1 MVRTSLTSESIAA
14 GRVPVNIRKMKY
26 CGCLRARPR
35 VHVTPQRRC
44 DSVPGVK
51 AEHWDWLVRGGRV
64 LDGRGGAA
72 VRADVALTGDRIAAV
87 GDLSKAAV
95 ANEFDAAGRL
105 VCPGFIDA
113 HTHSDAYLLIEPGAP
128 SKIRQGVTTEI
139 TGNCGASAAPRWPG
153 YTMPADWLEQ
163 KYPGDWH
170 SVAEYR
176 ALLDAQKP
184 AVNSAMLIGHR
195 ALRAAVMGIEP
206 RAATP
211 DEIAR
216 MAKLLDAALEEGGA
230 GLSTGLV
237 YAPAMHARPEEIQAL
252 AAVAARRGKIY
263 ATHMRSE
270 GGALLEAIEET
281 LDVARATGVRLQ
293 ISHLKTAGRAN
304 WGKLEAAL
312 EKIRAARKTGLEV
325 ASDRYP
331 YTASCTD
338 LDVILPA
345 WAAQG
350 GRAAILARLRDP
362 AEHAKIRAEMAAARD
377 EKYWENV
384 WVGSTRHP
392 DNAPF
397 AGKPIAAAAEAWKL
411 HPLDAALRLM
421 ETDELFT
428 GGIFFGTSEEN
439 MWRILAEP
447 WVMLGSDASLR
458 APWGP
463 LSHDHPHPRAYGT
476 CGRFLCA
483 ALDGKTV
490 PAGEAVRKM
499 TSLPAEQ
506 FRLKDRGVIRAGAF
520 ADLVVLD
527 PKTFRDRATYEQPHQ
542 FCEGLSAVW
551 VNGVLTFRDGKDT
564 GARGGRYLG

>member
-1 MVRTSLTSESIAA
+1 MPQNANEYFSRLAGCVSALAA
-14 GRVPVNIRKMKY
+14 GGGR
-26 CGCLRARPR
+26 G
-35 VHVTPQRRC
+35 VTAGGGRG
-44 DSVPGVK
+44 SVPEMK
-51 AEHWDWLVRGGRV
+51 SDRFDWILRGGNV
-64 LDGRGGAA
+64 VDGLGGEG
-72 VRADVALTGDRIAAV
+72 VRADVGIAGDRIAAV
-87 GDLSKAAV
+87 GDLAQAQA
-95 ANEFDAAGRL
+95 ANEFDATGRL
-105 VCPGFIDA
+105 VCPGFIDV

-153 YTMPADWLEQ
+153 YVMPSDWLEQ
-163 KYPGDWH
+163 QYPGDWH

-176 ALLDAQKP
+176 ALLDAQRP

-195 ALRAAVMGIEP
+195 AIRAAAMGIEP
-206 RAATP
+206 RAATA
-211 DEIAR
+211 DEIAK
-216 MAKLLDAALEEGGA
+216 MAKRLEQALEEGGA

-237 YAPAMHARPEEIQAL
+237 YAPAMYAQPEEIQVL
-252 AAVAARRGKIY
+252 AKVVARRGGIY

-270 GGALLEAIEET
+270 GGTLLEAIEEA
-281 LDVARATGVRLQ
+281 LDVARASGVRLQ

-304 WGKLEAAL
+304 WGKLDAAL
-312 EKIRAARKTGLEV
+312 EKIRTARATGIEV

-338 LDVILPA
+338 LDVILPT

-362 AEHAKIRAEMAAARD
+362 AERAKIRAEMAAARD

-384 WVGSTRHP
+384 WVGSVRHP

-397 AGKPIAAAAEAWKL
+397 AGKPIALAAEAWKL
-411 HPLDAALRLM
+411 HPLDAALRFM

-428 GGIFFGTSEEN
+428 GGIFFGMSEDN

-447 WVMLGSDASLR
+447 WVMIGSDASIR
-458 APWGP
+458 STTGP

-476 CGRFLCA
+476 FGRFLRA

-490 PAGEAVRKM
+490 SVGEAVRKM
-499 TSLPAEQ
+499 TSLPAEH
-506 FRLKDRGVIRAGAF
+506 FRLQDRGVLRAGAF
-520 ADLVVLD
+520 ADVVALD
-527 PKTFRDRATYEQPHQ
+527 PKTFRDLATYEKPHQ
-542 FCEGLSAVW
+542 FCEGISAVW
-551 VNGVLTFRDGKDT
+551 VNGTPTLRDGKET

>member
-1 MVRTSLTSESIAA
+1 VTA
-14 GRVPVNIRKMKY
+14 GQ
-26 CGCLRARPR
+26 GC
-35 VHVTPQRRC
+35 V
-44 DSVPGVK
+44 SV
-51 AEHWDWLVRGGRV
+51 AEMTTGRLDWILRGGHV
-64 LDGRGGAA
+64 VDGRGGEA
-72 VRADVALTGDRIAAV
+72 VRADIGVAGDRIRAV
-87 GDLSKAAV
+87 GNLDGVQAER
-95 ANEFDAAGRL
+95 EFDAAGQL
-105 VCPGFIDA
+105 VCPGFVDV

-153 YTMPADWLEQ
+153 YTMPSDWLEQ
-163 KYPGDWH
+163 IYPGTWQ

-176 ALLDAQKP
+176 ALLAAQKP

-195 ALRAAVMGIEP
+195 AIRAAVMGIEP

-216 MAKLLDAALEEGGA
+216 MAKLLEQALEEGGA

-237 YAPAMHARPEEIQAL
+237 YAPAMHAQPAEIQAL
-252 AAVAARRGKIY
+252 AKVVAERGGIY

-270 GGALLEAIEET
+270 GGGLLEAIDEA
-281 LDVARATGVRLQ
+281 LDVACASGVRLQ

-304 WGKLEAAL
+304 WGKLDAAL
-312 EKIRAARKTGLEV
+312 DKIRVAQAAGVEV

-338 LDVILPA
+338 LDIILPT

-362 AEHAKIRAEMAAARD
+362 MERAKIRAEMAAACD

-397 AGKPIAAAAEAWKL
+397 AGKPIALAADAWKR

-421 ETDELFT
+421 DTDELFT
-428 GGIFFGTSEEN
+428 GGIFFGMSEEN
-439 MWRILAEP
+439 MWRILAER
-447 WVMLGSDASLR
+447 WVMIGSDASIR
-458 APWGP
+458 SPTGP

-476 CGRFLCA
+476 FGRFLRA
-483 ALDGKTV
+483 ALAGKTV
-490 PAGEAVRKM
+490 SVGEAVRKM

-506 FRLKDRGVIRAGAF
+506 FRLEGRGVIRAGAF
-520 ADLVVLD
+520 ADVVALD
-527 PKTFRDRATYEQPHQ
+527 PKTFRDVATYEQPHQ

-551 VNGVLTFRDGKDT
+551 VNGILTFRDGQET
-564 GARGGRYLG
+564 GARGGRYLTV

>member
-1 MVRTSLTSESIAA
+1 MENSGRPGVRQQKAASQSKVTA
-14 GRVPVNIRKMKY
+14 GRGYDSVEKMKTDR
-26 CGCLRARPR
+26 L
-35 VHVTPQRRC
+35 
-44 DSVPGVK
+44 
-51 AEHWDWLVRGGRV
+51 DWILRGGTV
-64 LDGRGGAA
+64 VDGLGGEGA
-72 VRADVALTGDRIAAV
+72 RADVGIAGDRIAAV
-87 GDLSKAAV
+87 GDLSKAAA
-95 ANEFDAAGRL
+95 ANEFDATGLL
-105 VCPGFIDA
+105 VCPGFIDV

-153 YTMPADWLEQ
+153 YTLPADWLEQ
-163 KYPGDWH
+163 SYPGDWH

-195 ALRAAVMGIEP
+195 AIRAAAMGIEA
-206 RAATP
+206 RAATK
-211 DEIAR
+211 DEIAK
-216 MAKLLDAALEEGGA
+216 MQVLLEAALEEGGA

-237 YAPAMHARPEEIQAL
+237 YAPAMYAQPEEIQAL
-252 AAVAARRGKIY
+252 AKVVARRGGIY

-270 GGALLEAIEET
+270 GGKLLEAIDEA

-304 WGKLEAAL
+304 WGKLDAAL
-312 EKIRAARKTGLEV
+312 EKIRAAQKAGVEV

-338 LDVILPA
+338 LDVILPT

-362 AEHAKIRAEMAAARD
+362 AVRAKIRAEMASARD

-384 WVGSTRHP
+384 WVGSTHHP

-397 AGKPIAAAAEAWKL
+397 AGKPIAVTAEAWKL
-411 HPLDAALRLM
+411 HPLDAALRFM

-428 GGIFFGTSEEN
+428 GGIFFGMSEEN

-447 WVMLGSDASLR
+447 WVMIGSDASIR
-458 APWGP
+458 APWGS

-476 CGRFLCA
+476 FGRFLRA

-490 PAGEAVRKM
+490 SVGEAVRRM
-499 TSLPAEQ
+499 TSLPAEH
-506 FRLKDRGVIRAGAF
+506 FRLKDRGEIREGVF
-520 ADLVVLD
+520 ADVVALD
-527 PKTFRDRATYEQPHQ
+527 PKTFRDLATYEKPHQ

-551 VNGVLTFRDGKDT
+551 VNGALTFRDGKDT

>member
-1 MVRTSLTSESIAA
+1 MA
-14 GRVPVNIRKMKY
+14 GMKTER
-26 CGCLRARPR
+26 L
-35 VHVTPQRRC
+35 
-44 DSVPGVK
+44 
-51 AEHWDWLVRGGRV
+51 DWILRGGSV
-64 LDGRGGAA
+64 VDGLGGEA
-72 VRADVALTGDRIAAV
+72 VRADVGIAGDRIAV
-87 GDLSKAAV
+87 FGDLSKAEA
-95 ANEFDAAGRL
+95 ANEFVADNML
-105 VCPGFIDA
+105 VCPGFIDV

-153 YTMPADWLEQ
+153 YVMPSDWLEQ

-195 ALRAAVMGIEP
+195 AIRAAVMGIAA

-211 DEIAR
+211 DEIAK
-216 MAKLLDAALEEGGA
+216 MQVLLEAALEEGGA

-237 YAPAMHARPEEIQAL
+237 YAPAMHAQPEEIQAL
-252 AAVAARRGKIY
+252 AKVVARRGGIY

-270 GGALLEAIEET
+270 GGKLLEAIDEA

-304 WGKLEAAL
+304 WHKLDAAL
-312 EKIRAARKTGLEV
+312 EKIKAAQKAGIEV

-338 LDVILPA
+338 LDVILPT

-350 GRAAILARLRDP
+350 GREAILARLRDP
-362 AEHAKIRAEMAAARD
+362 AERAKIRAEMAAARD
-377 EKYWENV
+377 DQYWENV
-384 WVGSTRHP
+384 WIGSVHHP
-392 DNAPF
+392 ENAPF
-397 AGKPIAAAAEAWKL
+397 AGKPIAVAAEAWKL
-411 HPLDAALRLM
+411 HPLDTALRFM

-428 GGIFFGTSEEN
+428 GGIFFGMSEDN
-439 MWRILAEP
+439 MWKILAEP
-447 WVMLGSDASLR
+447 WVMIGSDASIR
-458 APWGP
+458 STTGP

-476 CGRFLCA
+476 FGRSLRA

-490 PAGEAVRKM
+490 GIGEAVRKM
-499 TSLPAEQ
+499 TSLPAAH
-506 FRLKDRGVIRAGAF
+506 FRLKDRGAIRVGAF
-520 ADLVVLD
+520 ADVVALD
-527 PKTFRDRATYEQPHQ
+527 PTAFRDLATYEKPHQ
-542 FCEGLSAVW
+542 FCEGVSAVW
-551 VNGVLTFRDGKDT
+551 VNGVATVSEGRET
-564 GARGGRYLG
+564 GGRWGRYLTG

>member
-1 MVRTSLTSESIAA
+1 
-14 GRVPVNIRKMKY
+14 MKTDR
-26 CGCLRARPR
+26 L
-35 VHVTPQRRC
+35 
-44 DSVPGVK
+44 
-51 AEHWDWLVRGGRV
+51 DWIVRGGQ
-64 LDGRGGAA
+64 LADGLGGAP
-72 VRADVALTGDRIAAV
+72 VRADVGLAGDRIAAI
-87 GDLSKAAV
+87 GDLSKAVA
-95 ANEFDAAGRL
+95 ANEVAADGRL
-105 VCPGFIDA
+105 VCPGFIDV

-153 YTMPADWLEQ
+153 YTMPSDWLEQ
-163 KYPGDWH
+163 KYPGDWQ

-195 ALRAAVMGIEP
+195 AIRAAVMGIEP

-211 DEIAR
+211 DEIAQ
-216 MAKLLDAALEEGGA
+216 MQKLLDAALAEGGA

-252 AAVAARRGKIY
+252 ARVVARRGGIY

-270 GGALLEAIEET
+270 GGALLEAIEEA
-281 LDVARATGVRLQ
+281 LDVARAAGVRLQ

-304 WGKLEAAL
+304 WHKLDAAL
-312 EKIRAARKTGLEV
+312 EKIRAARQAGIAV

-350 GRAAILARLRDP
+350 GRAAILARLRNP
-362 AEHAKIRAEMAAARD
+362 AERAQIRAELAAARD
-377 EKYWENV
+377 DKYWEAV

-397 AGKPIAAAAEAWKL
+397 TGRPILKAAEAWKL
-411 HPLDAALRLM
+411 HPLDAALRFM

-428 GGIFFGTSEEN
+428 GGIFFGMNEEN
-439 MWRILAEP
+439 MRRILTEP
-447 WVMLGSDASLR
+447 WVMIGSDASIR

-476 CGRFLCA
+476 FGRFMRSV
-483 ALDGKTV
+483 LDGQGV
-490 PAGEAVRKM
+490 AVGEAVRKM
-499 TSLPAEQ
+499 TSLPAEH
-506 FRLKDRGVIRAGAF
+506 FRLKDRGVIRKGAF
-520 ADLVVLD
+520 ADIVVLD
-527 PKTFRDRATYEQPHQ
+527 PGTFRDLATYEKPHR
-542 FCEGLSAVW
+542 FCEGISAVW
-551 VNGVLTFRDGKDT
+551 VNGVSTFRDGQDT
-564 GARGGRYLG
+564 GARGGRYLD

>member
-1 MVRTSLTSESIAA
+1 MNSHRF
-14 GRVPVNIRKMKY
+14 
-26 CGCLRARPR
+26 
-35 VHVTPQRRC
+35 
-44 DSVPGVK
+44 
-51 AEHWDWLVRGGRV
+51 DWILRGGTV
-64 LDGRGGAA
+64 VDGLGGAGA
-72 VRADVALTGDRIAAV
+72 RADVGLAGDRIAAV
-87 GDLSKAAV
+87 GDLAGAQA
-95 ANEFDAAGRL
+95 ANEFDATGLL
-105 VCPGFIDA
+105 VCPGFIDV

-153 YTMPADWLEQ
+153 YAMPSDWLEQ
-163 KYPGDWH
+163 QYPGDWH

-195 ALRAAVMGIEP
+195 AIRAAVMGIEP
-206 RAATP
+206 RAATK

-216 MAKLLDAALEEGGA
+216 MAKLLEQALEEGGA

-252 AAVAARRGKIY
+252 AKVVARRGGIY

-270 GGALLEAIEET
+270 GGALLEAIEEA
-281 LDVARATGVRLQ
+281 LDVARASGIRLQ

-304 WGKLEAAL
+304 WGKLDAVL
-312 EKIRAARKTGLEV
+312 EKIRAARAAGIEV

-338 LDVILPA
+338 LDVILPT

-362 AEHAKIRAEMAAARD
+362 AERAKIRAEMAAARD

-397 AGKPIAAAAEAWKL
+397 AGKPISVAAEAWKL
-411 HPLDAALRLM
+411 HPLDAALRFM

-428 GGIFFGTSEEN
+428 GGIFFGMSEEN

-447 WVMLGSDASLR
+447 WVMIGSDASIR
-458 APWGP
+458 SPTGP

-476 CGRFLCA
+476 FGRFLRA

-490 PAGEAVRKM
+490 SVGEAVRKM
-499 TSLPAEQ
+499 TSLPAEH
-506 FRLKDRGVIRAGAF
+506 FRLKDRGVLRAGAF
-520 ADLVVLD
+520 ADVVALD
-527 PKTFRDRATYEQPHQ
+527 PKTFRDLATYEKPHQ
-542 FCEGLSAVW
+542 FCEGISAVW
-551 VNGVLTFRDGKDT
+551 VNGTATLRDGKET
-564 GARGGRYLG
+564 GARGGRYLTA

>member
-1 MVRTSLTSESIAA
+1 MTA
-14 GRVPVNIRKMKY
+14 GGGRGSVAKMNSD
-26 CGCLRARPR
+26 RF
-35 VHVTPQRRC
+35 
-44 DSVPGVK
+44 
-51 AEHWDWLVRGGRV
+51 DWILRGGTV
-64 LDGRGGAA
+64 VDGLGGEG
-72 VRADVALTGDRIAAV
+72 VRADVGIAGDRIAAV
-87 GDLSKAAV
+87 GDLAQAQA
-95 ANEFDAAGRL
+95 ANEFDATGLL
-105 VCPGFIDA
+105 VCPGFIDV

-153 YTMPADWLEQ
+153 YVMPSDWLEQ
-163 KYPGDWH
+163 TYPGDWH

-195 ALRAAVMGIEP
+195 AIRAAVMGIEP
-206 RAATP
+206 RAATK

-216 MAKLLDAALEEGGA
+216 MAKLLEQALEEGGA

-237 YAPAMHARPEEIQAL
+237 YAPAMFAQPEEIQAL
-252 AAVAARRGKIY
+252 AKVVAKRGGIY

-270 GGALLEAIEET
+270 GGALLEAIEEA
-281 LDVARATGVRLQ
+281 LDVARASGVRLQ

-304 WGKLEAAL
+304 WGKLDAAL
-312 EKIRAARKTGLEV
+312 EKIRAARAAGVEV

-338 LDVILPA
+338 LDVILPT

-350 GRAAILARLRDP
+350 GRAAILERLRDP
-362 AEHAKIRAEMAAARD
+362 AERAKIRAEMAAVRD

-384 WVGSTRHP
+384 WIGSVRHP

-397 AGKPIAAAAEAWKL
+397 AGKPISVAAKVWKL
-411 HPLDAALRLM
+411 HPLDAALRFM

-428 GGIFFGTSEEN
+428 GGIFFGMSEEN

-447 WVMLGSDASLR
+447 WVMIGSDASIR
-458 APWGP
+458 SPTGP

-476 CGRFLCA
+476 FGRFLRA
-483 ALDGKTV
+483 TLDGKTV
-490 PAGEAVRKM
+490 GVGEAVRKM
-499 TSLPAEQ
+499 TSLPAEH
-506 FRLKDRGVIRAGAF
+506 FCLKDRGTIRAGAF
-520 ADLVVLD
+520 ADVVALD
-527 PKTFRDRATYEQPHQ
+527 PKTFRDVATYEKPHQ
-542 FCEGLSAVW
+542 FCAGISAVW
-551 VNGVLTFRDGKDT
+551 VNGAATLRDGKET
-564 GARGGRYLG
+564 GARGGRYLTA

>member
-1 MVRTSLTSESIAA
+1 MPQKANEYFSRLAGCVSALAA
-14 GRVPVNIRKMKY
+14 GGGR
-26 CGCLRARPR
+26 G
-35 VHVTPQRRC
+35 VTAGGGRG
-44 DSVPGVK
+44 SVP
-51 AEHWDWLVRGGRV
+51 EMNSDRFDWILRGGNV
-64 LDGRGGAA
+64 VDGLGGEG
-72 VRADVALTGDRIAAV
+72 VRADVGIAGDRIAAV
-87 GDLSKAAV
+87 GDLAQAQA
-95 ANEFDAAGRL
+95 ANEFDATDRL
-105 VCPGFIDA
+105 VCPGFIDV

-153 YTMPADWLEQ
+153 YVMPSDWLEQ
-163 KYPGDWH
+163 QYPGDWH

-176 ALLDAQKP
+176 ALLDAQRP

-195 ALRAAVMGIEP
+195 AIRAAAMGIEP
-206 RAATP
+206 RAATA
-211 DEIAR
+211 DEIAK
-216 MAKLLDAALEEGGA
+216 MAKRLEQALEEGGA

-237 YAPAMHARPEEIQAL
+237 YAPAMYAQPEEIQVL
-252 AAVAARRGKIY
+252 AKVVARRGGIY

-270 GGALLEAIEET
+270 GGTLLEAIEEA
-281 LDVARATGVRLQ
+281 LDVARASGVRLQ

-304 WGKLEAAL
+304 WGKLDAAL
-312 EKIRAARKTGLEV
+312 EKIRTARATGIEV

-338 LDVILPA
+338 LDVILPT

-362 AEHAKIRAEMAAARD
+362 AERAKIRAEMAAARD

-384 WVGSTRHP
+384 WVGSVRHP

-397 AGKPIAAAAEAWKL
+397 AGKPIALAAEAWKL
-411 HPLDAALRLM
+411 HPLDAALRFM

-428 GGIFFGTSEEN
+428 GGIFFGMSEDN

-447 WVMLGSDASLR
+447 WVMIGSDASIR
-458 APWGP
+458 STTGP

-476 CGRFLCA
+476 FGRFLRA

-490 PAGEAVRKM
+490 SVGEAVRKM
-499 TSLPAEQ
+499 TSLPAEH
-506 FRLKDRGVIRAGAF
+506 FRLQDRGVLRAGAF
-520 ADLVVLD
+520 ADVVALD
-527 PKTFRDRATYEQPHQ
+527 PKTFRDLATYEKPHQ
-542 FCEGLSAVW
+542 FCEGISAVW
-551 VNGVLTFRDGKDT
+551 VNGTPTLRDGKET

>member
-1 MVRTSLTSESIAA
+1 
-14 GRVPVNIRKMKY
+14 MKTDR
-26 CGCLRARPR
+26 L
-35 VHVTPQRRC
+35 
-44 DSVPGVK
+44 
-51 AEHWDWLVRGGRV
+51 DWIVRGGHV
-64 LDGRGGAA
+64 ADGLGGEP
-72 VRADVALTGDRIAAV
+72 VRADVGLAGDRIAAV
-87 GDLSKAAV
+87 GDLSKTMAPNEVAA
-95 ANEFDAAGRL
+95 DGKL
-105 VCPGFIDA
+105 VCPGFIDV

-153 YTMPADWLEQ
+153 YTMPSDWLEQ
-163 KYPGDWH
+163 EYPGDWH

-195 ALRAAVMGIEP
+195 AIRAAVMGIEP

-211 DEIAR
+211 DEIAQ
-216 MAKLLDAALEEGGA
+216 MQKLLDAALAEGGA

-237 YAPAMHARPEEIQAL
+237 YAPAMHAQPEEIQAL
-252 AAVAARRGKIY
+252 ARVVARRGGIY

-270 GGALLEAIEET
+270 GGALLEAIEEA
-281 LDVARATGVRLQ
+281 LDVARAAGVRLQ

-304 WGKLEAAL
+304 WHKLDAAL
-312 EKIRAARKTGLEV
+312 ETIRAARKAGIEV

-350 GRAAILARLRDP
+350 GRAAILARLRNP
-362 AEHAKIRAEMAAARD
+362 AARAKIRAEMAAARD
-377 EKYWENV
+377 DKYWEAV

-397 AGKPIAAAAEAWKL
+397 TGRPILHAAEAWKL
-411 HPLDAALRLM
+411 HPLDAALRFM

-428 GGIFFGTSEEN
+428 GGIFFGMNEEN
-439 MWRILAEP
+439 LRRILAEP
-447 WVMLGSDASLR
+447 WVMIGSDASIR

-476 CGRFLCA
+476 FGRFMRSV
-483 ALDGKTV
+483 LDGQGV
-490 PAGEAVRKM
+490 AVGEAVRKM
-499 TSLPAEQ
+499 TSLPAEH

-520 ADLVVLD
+520 ADIVVLD
-527 PKTFRDRATYEQPHQ
+527 PRTFRDLATYETPHR
-542 FCEGLSAVW
+542 FCEGISAVW
-551 VNGVLTFRDGKDT
+551 VNGVPTFRDGRDT
-564 GARGGRYLG
+564 GARGGRYLD

>member
-1 MVRTSLTSESIAA
+1 MNSDRF
-14 GRVPVNIRKMKY
+14 
-26 CGCLRARPR
+26 
-35 VHVTPQRRC
+35 
-44 DSVPGVK
+44 
-51 AEHWDWLVRGGRV
+51 DWILRGGTV
-64 LDGRGGAA
+64 VDGLGGEGA
-72 VRADVALTGDRIAAV
+72 RADVGIAGDRIAAV
-87 GDLSKAAV
+87 GDLAQAQA
-95 ANEFDAAGRL
+95 ANEFDATGRL
-105 VCPGFIDA
+105 VCPGFIDV

-153 YTMPADWLEQ
+153 YTMPSDWLEQ

-176 ALLDAQKP
+176 DLLATQKP

-195 ALRAAVMGIEP
+195 AIRAAVMGIEP
-206 RAATP
+206 RAATR
-211 DEIAR
+211 DEVAQ
-216 MAKLLDAALEEGGA
+216 MAKLLEAALDEGGA

-237 YAPAMHARPEEIQAL
+237 YAPAMFAQPEEIQAL
-252 AAVAARRGKIY
+252 AKVAARRGGLY

-270 GGALLEAIEET
+270 GGKLLEAIEEA
-281 LDVARATGVRLQ
+281 LDVARASGVRLQ

-304 WGKLEAAL
+304 WHKLDAAL
-312 EKIRAARKTGLEV
+312 EKIRAARQAGVEV
-325 ASDRYP
+325 SSDRYP

-338 LDVILPA
+338 LDVILPT

-362 AEHAKIRAEMAAARD
+362 AERAKIRADMAAVRD
-377 EKYWENV
+377 EQYWNNV
-384 WVGSTRHP
+384 WIGSVRHP

-397 AGKPIAAAAEAWKL
+397 AGRPILQAAEAWKL
-411 HPLDAALRLM
+411 HPLDAALRFM

-428 GGIFFGTSEEN
+428 GGIFFGMSEEN
-439 MWRILAEP
+439 MWRILSEP
-447 WVMLGSDASLR
+447 WVMIGSDASIR
-458 APWGP
+458 APQGP

-476 CGRFLCA
+476 FGRFLRA

-490 PAGEAVRKM
+490 GVGEAVRKM

-506 FRLKDRGVIRAGAF
+506 FRLNGRGVLRAGAF
-520 ADLVVLD
+520 ADVVALD
-527 PKTFRDRATYEQPHQ
+527 PKTFRDAATYEKPHQ
-542 FCEGLSAVW
+542 FCEGVSATW
-551 VNGVLTFRDGKDT
+551 VNGVSTIRAGQET

>member
-1 MVRTSLTSESIAA
+1 MPQNANEYFSRLAGCVSALAA
-14 GRVPVNIRKMKY
+14 GGGR
-26 CGCLRARPR
+26 G
-35 VHVTPQRRC
+35 VTAGGGRG
-44 DSVPGVK
+44 SVPEMK
-51 AEHWDWLVRGGRV
+51 SDRFDWILRGGNV
-64 LDGRGGAA
+64 VDGLGGEG
-72 VRADVALTGDRIAAV
+72 VRADVGIAGDRIAAV
-87 GDLSKAAV
+87 GDLAQAQA
-95 ANEFDAAGRL
+95 ANEFDATGRL
-105 VCPGFIDA
+105 VCPGFIDV

-153 YTMPADWLEQ
+153 YVMPSDWLEQ
-163 KYPGDWH
+163 QYPGDWH

-176 ALLDAQKP
+176 ALLDAQRP

-195 ALRAAVMGIEP
+195 AIRAAAMGIEP
-206 RAATP
+206 RAATA
-211 DEIAR
+211 DEIAK
-216 MAKLLDAALEEGGA
+216 MAKRLEQALEEGGA

-237 YAPAMHARPEEIQAL
+237 YAPAMYAQPEEIQVL
-252 AAVAARRGKIY
+252 AKVVARRGGIY

-270 GGALLEAIEET
+270 GGTLLEAIEEA
-281 LDVARATGVRLQ
+281 LDVARASGVRLQ

-304 WGKLEAAL
+304 WGKLDAAL
-312 EKIRAARKTGLEV
+312 EKIRTARATGIEV

-338 LDVILPA
+338 LDVILPT

-362 AEHAKIRAEMAAARD
+362 AERAKIRAEMAAARD

-384 WVGSTRHP
+384 WVGSVRHP

-397 AGKPIAAAAEAWKL
+397 AGKPIALAAEAWKL
-411 HPLDAALRLM
+411 HPLDAALRFM

-428 GGIFFGTSEEN
+428 GGIFFGMSEDN

-447 WVMLGSDASLR
+447 WVMIGSDASIR
-458 APWGP
+458 SPTGP

-476 CGRFLCA
+476 FGRFMRA

-490 PAGEAVRKM
+490 SVGEAVRKM
-499 TSLPAEQ
+499 TSLPAEH
-506 FRLKDRGVIRAGAF
+506 FHLKDRGVLRASAF
-520 ADLVVLD
+520 ADVVALD
-527 PKTFRDRATYEQPHQ
+527 PKTFRDVATYAKPHQ
-542 FCEGLSAVW
+542 FCEGISAVW
-551 VNGVLTFRDGKDT
+551 VNGTATLRDGKDT
-564 GARGGRYLG
+564 GGRGGRYLTA

>member
-1 MVRTSLTSESIAA
+1 MPQNANEYFSRLAGCVSALAA
-14 GRVPVNIRKMKY
+14 GGGR
-26 CGCLRARPR
+26 G
-35 VHVTPQRRC
+35 VTAGGGRG
-44 DSVPGVK
+44 SVPEMK
-51 AEHWDWLVRGGRV
+51 SDRFDWILRGGNV
-64 LDGRGGAA
+64 VDGLGGEG
-72 VRADVALTGDRIAAV
+72 VRADVGIAGDRIAAV
-87 GDLSKAAV
+87 GDLAQAQA
-95 ANEFDAAGRL
+95 ANEFDATGRL
-105 VCPGFIDA
+105 VCPGFIDV

-153 YTMPADWLEQ
+153 YVMPSDWLEQ
-163 KYPGDWH
+163 QYPGDWH

-176 ALLDAQKP
+176 ALLDAQRP

-195 ALRAAVMGIEP
+195 AIRAAAMGIEP
-206 RAATP
+206 RAATA
-211 DEIAR
+211 DEIAK
-216 MAKLLDAALEEGGA
+216 MAKRLEQALEEGGA

-237 YAPAMHARPEEIQAL
+237 YAPAMYAQPEEIQVL
-252 AAVAARRGKIY
+252 AKVVARRGGIY

-270 GGALLEAIEET
+270 GGTLLEAIEEA
-281 LDVARATGVRLQ
+281 LDVARASGVRLQ

-304 WGKLEAAL
+304 WGKLDAAL
-312 EKIRAARKTGLEV
+312 EKIRTARATGIEV

-338 LDVILPA
+338 LDVILPT

-362 AEHAKIRAEMAAARD
+362 AERAKIRAEMAAARD

-384 WVGSTRHP
+384 WVGSVRHP

-397 AGKPIAAAAEAWKL
+397 AGKPIALAAEAWKL
-411 HPLDAALRLM
+411 HPLDAALRFM

-428 GGIFFGTSEEN
+428 GGIFFGMSEDN

-447 WVMLGSDASLR
+447 WVMIGSDASIR
-458 APWGP
+458 STTGP

-476 CGRFLCA
+476 FGRFLRA

-490 PAGEAVRKM
+490 SVGEAVRKM
-499 TSLPAEQ
+499 TSLPAEH
-506 FRLKDRGVIRAGAF
+506 FRLQDRGVLRAGAF
-520 ADLVVLD
+520 ADVVALD
-527 PKTFRDRATYEQPHQ
+527 PKTFRDLATYEKPHQ
-542 FCEGLSAVW
+542 FCEGISAVW
-551 VNGVLTFRDGKDT
+551 VNGTATLRDGKDT
-564 GARGGRYLG
+564 GARGGRYLTA